1 MQTVKLVKLSK
12 NRHIITGTKRHY
24 TANYIIFYII
34 AKQNQKQW
42 CLQTITNAISIRLQY
57 YTYLY
62 NGRSI
67 SKAIKGYETLYEISN
82 LGRVKNLTS
91 DKILKNNLI
100 KVHREYY
107 VIQLRNKK
115 SMKRIH
121 VLIAEAFIPNPKN
134 KPKVDHIDR
143 DRTNNNIDNLRWIT
157 LSEYL
162 MKSEYSGVS
171 SN

>member
-1 MQTVKLVKLSK
+1 M
-12 NRHIITGTKRHY
+12 
-24 TANYIIFYII
+24 
-34 AKQNQKQW
+34 
-42 CLQTITNAISIRLQY
+42 
-57 YTYLY
+57 
-62 NGRSI
+62 
-67 SKAIKGYETLYEISN
+67 
-82 LGRVKNLTS
+82 TS

-121 VLIAEAFIPNPKN
+121 VLIAEAFITNPKI